1 MGTLLN
7 NLFAAP
13 RFAGPLFDHS
23 AASLPSASSVMRS
36 RNARASSDGSPS
48 MEAPVAVMATTPA
61 HQVTKTPSTTAR
73 TTVRALQV
81 RQTMSLLTVTKFM
94 ETGCHNASGG
104 LNVRQR

>member
-1 MGTLLN
+1 VGTLLN
-7 NLFAAP
+7 NLFAAS

-36 RNARASSDGSPS
+36 SNARASSDGSPS

-81 RQTMSLLTVTKFM
+81 RQTMSLLTVT
-94 ETGCHNASGG
+94 
-104 LNVRQR
+104 